1 MKRIAYVVLF
11 ALTTAAIFGVNDASA
26 ERTGQTA
33 QTADAHR
40 QAIAAQL
47 KRIPLDS
54 VVRIDQTD
62 GQRLDAVL
70 RDITADAVVV
80 AMLGGPNRQQTTIPI
95 DDIRRI
101 ERLRGH
107 ALRNVLIVAGIS
119 AAVLVGA
126 CAAALNNVEGFG
138 AKPSAE
144 SQSLP

>member
-1 MKRIAYVVLF
+1 MKRIACVVLF
-11 ALTTAAIFGVNDASA
+11 ALMTAAISGVNDVSA
-26 ERTGQTA
+26 ARAEQSA
-33 QTADAHR
+33 QTIDAHR
-40 QAIAAQL
+40 QRIAAQL

-54 VVRIDQTD
+54 VVRIDQID
-62 GQRLDAVL
+62 GQRFDAVL

-80 AMLGGPNRQQTTIPI
+80 AILGGPNRQQTTIPI

-107 ALRNVLIVAGIS
+107 TLRNALIVAGVT

-126 CAAALNNVEGFG
+126 CAAALNNVEGFA

-144 SQSLP
+144 LATRQ